1 MFVPGA
7 WWHAVLNLDTTIAIT
22 ENICNEGNFER
33 VWMLTRKGRKRLA
46 YKWLHK
52 LRNKYPQLYQK
63 AIQLNLRDNWIMWVP
78 DLSKSEKEQLNKDPY
93 GKSSSSDDIS
103 SSSSSSS
110 SATSDDEQ
118 TISMIRDGCGK
129 LGNEGSE
136 FFNVPGKPQMRYAL
150 VMRLIN
156 KKIKDRL
163 EKQEEDKSMEKSSK
177 SASSHFSSSRS
188 RSNSPNEGAI
198 S

>member
-7 WWHAVLNLDTTIAIT
+7 WWHAVLNLNATIAIT
-22 ENICNEGNFER
+22 ENVCNEGNFER

-52 LRNKYPQLYQK
+52 LRRHCPEQFKK
-63 AIQLNLRDNWIMWVP
+63 AVQLNLRDDWIMWVP
-78 DLSKSEKEQLNKDPY
+78 HLSKDEKEKLNKDPY
-93 GKSSSSDDIS
+93 GTSSSSDDIS
-103 SSSSSSS
+103 SSTSSSS

-136 FFNVPGKPQMRYAL
+136 FFHVPGKPKMRYAM
-150 VMRLIN
+150 VVRLIN
-156 KKIKDRL
+156 RKIRDRL
-163 EKQEEDKSMEKSSK
+163 D
-177 SASSHFSSSRS
+177 R
-188 RSNSPNEGAI
+188 
-198 S
+198 